1 MLEGKSGGFLD
12 SLTSPKHSS
21 IFVPQFPRFV
31 NEKGGHYQTGK
42 LDTSEVT
49 TEVQKGSLRM
59 QGFCVLFCFVFS
71 YPVSLLVC
79 WDCAL
84 RVWRGIGKEIVS

>member
-59 QGFCVLFCFVFS
+59 QGFCVLFCFVLFS
-71 YPVSLLVC
+71 VIQSVFWFAGTVLCVC
-79 WDCAL
+79 GGGSG
-84 RVWRGIGKEIVS
+84 RR